1 METQFMGETEAKM
14 TTTHMI
20 ERDPATFHEIWHD
33 AWREAWKAEHE
44 QLAAAAYAV
53 VDLVDDIVPDL
64 KATRALREALKGVE

>member
-1 METQFMGETEAKM
+1 METQFMGETM

-20 ERDPATFHEIWHD
+20 ERAPATFHMLSLE
-33 AWREAWKAEHE
+33 AWREAWKAERE